1 MILGICG
8 RFCVLDMW
16 GPISAAL
23 FSLQP
28 VYLLSLLSRLLPL
41 QSLTPHIWHSI
52 LRVNITVAWL
62 WWLDEAVFNATFLV
76 FLMLHYITHMIGSCM
91 GCLSNVFLCQS
102 LYNMITFF
110 LFSRRENTIIST
122 TK

>member
-1 MILGICG
+1 MESVPASVFWICG
-8 RFCVLDMW
+8 DLFLL
-16 GPISAAL
+16 L
-23 FSLQP
+23 FSL
-28 VYLLSLLSRLLPL
+28 YSLFTCFLYSLVFCPCML
-41 QSLTPHIWHSI
+41 SLTPHIWHSI

-62 WWLDEAVFNATFLV
+62 WWLDEAVCSMLRFWFFLCCTT
-76 FLMLHYITHMIGSCM
+76 LHMIGSCM